1 MKRVVGFALFCV
13 AIGMILALILP
24 NTFVEVLCIIL
35 CILAGYNLFCC
46 CMIIHYFQ
54 KKPKKYK

>member
-13 AIGMILALILP
+13 ALGMVFALILP
-24 NTFVEVLCIIL
+24 NLFVAVLCIIL

-46 CMIIHYFQ
+46 
-54 KKPKKYK
+54 